1 VLQDDNPLKSA
12 ALKEALTRYE
22 KSLKKDNVALGTQLK
37 DHHQRIS
44 FDNEELNR
52 EKEVKINKQKQFRQ

>member
-1 VLQDDNPLKSA
+1 
-12 ALKEALTRYE
+12 LKEALTIYE
-22 KSLKKDNVALGTQLK
+22 QTLQKDNKALGNQLK
-37 DHHQRIS
+37 DHQQRIS